1 MALNEADET
10 VITTHDNSEFRLI
23 DDQHIVLNEL
33 SYKVETVT
41 NNVLVVNTN
50 IDFALKTS
58 FNSYH
63 IESEDLQKY

>member
-1 MALNEADET
+1 M
-10 VITTHDNSEFRLI
+10 ITTHDNSEFRLI

-33 SYKVETVT
+33 SYKTETVT

-63 IESEDLQKY
+63 IESEVLQKY